1 MWWPQGEVWAIKEGA
16 ASFIQ
21 CSEYYYDPQV
31 TGINVSLRKVAATL
45 AEVQLYPFSENFAKF
60 LFLFCRGH
68 TYLDN
73 KQKALFYVYLINLM
87 QREFNY
93 PLEVN
98 ANFKQMP
105 NQFTIS
111 KFLRINI
118 D

>member
-1 MWWPQGEVWAIKEGA
+1 MWRPQGEFWAIKEGA

-98 ANFKQMP
+98 SNFKQMP
-105 NQFTIS
+105 NQFNIS
-111 KFLRINI
+111 QFLRINI

>member
-1 MWWPQGEVWAIKEGA
+1 MRFGPLKKEQPH
-16 ASFIQ
+16 SSNVQ
-21 CSEYYYDPQV
+21 TYYDPQV

-60 LFLFCRGH
+60 LFRFCRGH

-73 KQKALFYVYLINLM
+73 KQKTLFYVYLINLL

-98 ANFKQMP
+98 SNFKQMP

-111 KFLRINI
+111 KFLRISI